1 MPGRVVGQ
9 TTDTT
14 GRPGY
19 VLTLQTREQ
28 HIRRERATSN
38 ICTNEGLNALMATI
52 QMAML
57 GDGGVRELA
66 RQCYHKAHYLAGAI
80 GALPGYKVLNADDT
94 TRNGSG
100 PAATF
105 FNEFVVRTPIS
116 PAELNVRLL
125 DAGMIGGYD
134 LGVDYPA
141 LTGHMLICATELLD
155 RAMLDRFVAV
165 LASVR

>member
-1 MPGRVVGQ
+1 MLTCKQSLVRLMPGRVVGQ

-80 GALPGYKVLNADDT
+80 GALPGYTVSMRTA
-94 TRNGSG
+94 RRRMA
-100 PAATF
+100 PAP
-105 FNEFVVRTPIS
+105 RQPS
-116 PAELNVRLL
+116 SMSSSCGRRLPRRSS
-125 DAGMIGGYD
+125 M
-134 LGVDYPA
+134 
-141 LTGHMLICATELLD
+141 
-155 RAMLDRFVAV
+155 RACSKRA
-165 LASVR
+165 